1 MYMYIH
7 IHIYTCVQVVQDV
20 LDHPQGL
27 RWSQV
32 LSTSP
37 SAHHDVALALTPL
50 LYAPYLRARQDLDNI
65 PSFHT
70 SHSCGEGGKA
80 SPEHLRGTG
89 WLRLV
94 GSLKI

>member
-7 IHIYTCVQVVQDV
+7 IHICTCVQVVQDV

-27 RWSQV
+27 RWSEV
-32 LSTSP
+32 LSISP

-50 LYAPYLRARQDLDNI
+50 LFAPYLRARQDLDNI
-65 PSFHT
+65 TPFHT
-70 SHSCGEGGKA
+70 SHGCGEGGKA
-80 SPEHLRGTG
+80 SPEHLQGTG

-94 GSLKI
+94 GSL